1 LGEARIYQLTYSDIL
16 AYNDVDHSREIT
28 ITEKSIE
35 NLSKSSMVRV
45 PAHSINT
52 AEVNV

>member
-1 LGEARIYQLTYSDIL
+1 MGEARIYQLRYSGIL

-35 NLSKSSMVRV
+35 NLSKSPIVRF
-45 PAHSINT
+45 PAHSINVI
-52 AEVNV
+52 EVDV